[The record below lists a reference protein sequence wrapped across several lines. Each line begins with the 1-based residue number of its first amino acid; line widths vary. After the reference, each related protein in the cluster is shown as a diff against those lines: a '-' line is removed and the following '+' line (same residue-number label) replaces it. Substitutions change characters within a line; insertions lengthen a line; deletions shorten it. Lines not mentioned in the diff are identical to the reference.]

1 MPRIVYEPLDLDED
15 LDLDDEHDDHD
26 DHDVHD
32 AQWSLG
38 RAAAAAATEDDED
51 DDEGGCDFSADL
63 RMLQVVC
70 GTGPLPPPPPP
81 PAAAAA
87 TTGAVVRRAV
97 DAMAD
102 HVQCARFGPLFT
114 SHRVQRVDTR
124 EREDRGRERESER
137 CEHLALSCT
146 RARERES

>member
-15 LDLDDEHDDHD
+15 LDLDD

-63 RMLQVVC
+63 RMLQV
-70 GTGPLPPPPPP
+70 
-81 PAAAAA
+81 
-87 TTGAVVRRAV
+87 
-97 DAMAD
+97 
-102 HVQCARFGPLFT
+102 
-114 SHRVQRVDTR
+114 
-124 EREDRGRERESER
+124 E
-137 CEHLALSCT
+137 
-146 RARERES
+146 